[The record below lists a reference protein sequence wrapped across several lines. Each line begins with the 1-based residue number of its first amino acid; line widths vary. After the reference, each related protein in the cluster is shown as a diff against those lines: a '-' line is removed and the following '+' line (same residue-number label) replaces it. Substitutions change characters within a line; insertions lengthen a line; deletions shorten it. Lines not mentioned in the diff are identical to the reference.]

1 MPRRAT
7 ALEGLD
13 DDHAAAAAR
22 TGMRECLRLAV
33 AGAVGLT
40 TLILRRRQVEQL
52 TRSRDVLDA
61 PAVGERTVVADAVET
76 LPQDVGKKAAHSQRC
91 HGKGPTSGA
100 LLSERVAEGSCGPP
114 G

>member
-61 PAVGERTVVADAVET
+61 PAVGERTVVADAGGN
-76 LPQDVGKKAAHSQRC
+76 LPQEGGKKEAQGQVC
-91 HGKGPTSGA
+91 PGKGRKKGGRRI
-100 LLSERVAEGSCGPP
+100 ERVP
-114 G
+114 

>member
-1 MPRRAT
+1 
-7 ALEGLD
+7 
-13 DDHAAAAAR
+13 
-22 TGMRECLRLAV
+22 MRECLRLTV

-76 LPQDVGKKAAHSQRC
+76 LRQDVGKKAADEIVD
-91 HGKGPTSGA
+91 GKRHYPTPSPI
-100 LLSERVAEGSCGPP
+100 R
-114 G
+114 

>member
-1 MPRRAT
+1 
-7 ALEGLD
+7 
-13 DDHAAAAAR
+13 
-22 TGMRECLRLAV
+22 MRECLRLTV

-76 LPQDVGKKAAHSQRC
+76 LQQDVGKKAAHWQLC
-91 HGKGPTSGA
+91 HGNGRTSGA
-100 LLSERVAEGSCGPP
+100 V
-114 G
+114 